1 MSSAIESEAG
11 DLTAALRPGGAL
23 RTGCLLAAT
32 LALMS
37 LAAFAML
44 AVAAVTWFRMRR
56 FYTEVL
62 ATGLARTILKMW
74 GVRVTFHQDQPFAKC
89 QTIYVSNHT
98 STLDV
103 FILIA
108 LGLPNA
114 RFFVFGGTRKWLPM
128 AVIGHLI
135 GTFFTPPQTTR
146 ADRVKCFERAE
157 RVLRRTGESVYLSP
171 EGERIT
177 TGQIGPFN
185 KGAFHLATN
194 LRAPIV
200 PLYIDIPPETNPG
213 LGFAPLPGTVHVYM
227 KPPIE
232 TCQWQLDD
240 LESNKKQVRDFYII
254 MHDDLRRRAS

>member
-11 DLTAALRPGGAL
+11 DLTGALRSGGAL
-23 RTGCLLAAT
+23 RTGCLIAAT

-37 LAAFAML
+37 VAAFAML
-44 AVAAVTWFRMRR
+44 VVAAVTLFRKRR
-56 FYTEVL
+56 FYSEVL
-62 ATGLARTILKMW
+62 AAWLARIILKMW
-74 GVRVTFHQDQPFAKC
+74 GVRVKFRQDQPFALG

-108 LGLPNA
+108 LGLPNS
-114 RFFVFGGTRKWLPM
+114 RFFIFGGTRKWLPM

-135 GTFFTPPQTTR
+135 GTFFTPPQTRR

-171 EGERIT
+171 EGGRIT

-194 LRAPIV
+194 LKVPIV
-200 PLYIDIPPETNPG
+200 PLFIDIPPDMDPG

-227 KPPIE
+227 KAPIATSE
-232 TCQWQLDD
+232 WKLDD
-240 LESNKKQVRDFYII
+240 LESNKKRVRDFYIR
-254 MHDDLRRRAS
+254 MHHELRRRTS